1 MGPSVKRKSEASL
14 LTGAEA
20 IRRWEFEFAD
30 SSQEVI
36 SMSGIRT
43 SEKMI
48 VLFIG
53 KILSTQI
60 NDGYMIPGMGLKS
73 TLNCWNLLAKGDI
86 GVYFGGMSYL
96 AVSISGKDVQQACEQ
111 MKRAAKAGAQILELR
126 VDYLEGLDA
135 GLLKKVVKSG
145 KETHLPIIVTCRDK
159 AEGGARELPAELRAE
174 MLAEAAKLGADY
186 IDCEYANFTK
196 GQVYEKITA
205 ALEENDKCRL
215 ILSAHNFERA
225 FDNLQGIYDLIKG
238 ACPEAIP
245 KLVYKANHI
254 NDCFDAFKLL
264 SEEEGEKIV
273 FCMGE
278 GGKISRILAK
288 KFGAFLSFASLSTD
302 EATAPGQLQIEEM
315 KKLYRWDSID
325 EKTEVLGVI
334 GDPVGHSLSPAIFN
348 ACFDAMGMNAV
359 YLPILIEGGKVR
371 FNEFIEHI
379 VDYASKSGFGFT
391 GFSVTIPHKAH
402 ALGYIKQAGGF
413 LEQLAVDIGAVN
425 TLKIGIG
432 GNVSG
437 YNTDY
442 AGAMGALCGVMG
454 IEKHG
459 LHNVAVALLGA
470 GGAARAVAA
479 GLCEVGAKVTIY
491 NRTVEKAKALATEFN
506 CKSAGLDEAAGMEA
520 EVVIN
525 CTSIG
530 MSPDVDASPIPKAAL
545 KEGMVVFDTVY
556 NPLETLLLKDAK
568 EAGAKTVN
576 GAEMFVRQAMA
587 QFKLFTGQ
595 EADEGVMRKTVFDCL
610 G

>member
-1 MGPSVKRKSEASL
+1 LGY
-14 LTGAEA
+14 
-20 IRRWEFEFAD
+20 
-30 SSQEVI
+30 
-36 SMSGIRT
+36 
-43 SEKMI
+43 
-48 VLFIG
+48 
-53 KILSTQI
+53 IL
-60 NDGYMIPGMGLKS
+60 
-73 TLNCWNLLAKGDI
+73 
-86 GVYFGGMSYL
+86 VGMSYL
-96 AVSISGKDVQQACEQ
+96 AVAISGKDVQQACEQ
-111 MKRAAKAGAQILELR
+111 IKRAAKAGAQILELR
-126 VDYLEGLDA
+126 IDYVEGLDA
-135 GLLKKVVKSG
+135 GLLKKVVKAG

-159 AEGGARELPAELRAE
+159 AEGGAGELSPEMRAE
-174 MLAEAAKLGADY
+174 MLAEAAGLGADY
-186 IDCEYANFTK
+186 IDCEYANFIK
-196 GQVYEKITA
+196 GPVYEKIRV
-205 ALEENDKCRL
+205 ALDENSKCRL
-215 ILSAHNFERA
+215 ILSAHNFKGQ

-245 KLVYKANHI
+245 KLVYKADHI
-254 NDCFDAFKLL
+254 NDCFAAFKLL
-264 SEEEGEKIV
+264 SEEEGDKIV
-273 FCMGE
+273 FCMGK
-278 GGKISRILAK
+278 GGMISRILTK
-288 KFGAFLSFASLSTD
+288 KFGGFLSFASLSAD
-302 EATAPGQLQIEEM
+302 EATAPGQVQIDEM

-334 GDPVGHSLSPAIFN
+334 GDPVGHSLSPAVYN
-348 ACFDAMGMNAV
+348 ACFDAVGMNAV
-359 YLPILIEGGKVR
+359 YLPILIEGGKIK
-371 FNEFIEHI
+371 FDEFIEQI
-379 VDYASKSGFGFT
+379 VDYAGKGCFGFT
-391 GFSVTIPHKAH
+391 GFSVTIPHKSH
-402 ALGYIKQAGGF
+402 ALGYTKHVGGF

-454 IEKHG
+454 IEKHE
-459 LHNVAVALLGA
+459 LHKVKVALVGA

-491 NRTVEKAKALATEFN
+491 NRTVEKAKALAKEFN

-530 MSPDVDASPIPKAAL
+530 MSPKTDVSPVPKEAL

-568 EAGAKTVN
+568 AAGAKTVN

-595 EADEGVMRKTVFDCL
+595 EADEEVMRKTVFDCL